1 MRIPPGVDTGTRL
14 RLRGE
19 GEAGSLGGP
28 AGDLYLEV
36 QLAPHPLFTRQ
47 ARDLHYRAQLSFV
60 EAALGTAITI
70 PTLNSRK
77 RLEVPPGTQPGATFR
92 LRGEGLP
99 GLKGNPRGD
108 LVVEMALETPTN
120 LTPQQKKLLKEFL
133 KLQEPKSQKIKI
145 KGSGEGMSFEF

>member
-19 GEAGSLGGP
+19 GEAGTRGGP

-36 QLAPHPLFTRQ
+36 QLAPHPIFTRQ
-47 ARDLHYRAQLSFV
+47 ARDLHYRAQLSMV
-60 EAALGTAITI
+60 AAALGTAINI

-120 LTPQQKKLLKEFL
+120 LYPPTEEAAQGI
-133 KLQEPKSQKIKI
+133 SQIAAMNQRPRRSRSRVAAA
-145 KGSGEGMSFEF
+145 KG